1 MKFIILGQYSKNAKP
16 PFSLGR
22 MYFDGVAIVRTEK
35 NVTIDQLSSVSN
47 DIFSACT
54 KMGQICPSAN
64 PNLKTHFT
72 FYHNHSGYI
81 C

>member
-1 MKFIILGQYSKNAKP
+1 MKFIILCQYSKNAKP

-22 MYFDGVAIVRTEK
+22 MYFDGVASQNRK
-35 NVTIDQLSSVSN
+35 NVKIDQLSSVSN
-47 DIFSACT
+47 DIFIVFT

-72 FYHNHSGYI
+72 FYHNLSGYI